1 MASERDTLV
10 VFAYDGSEGARDA
23 VRRAAAMVSQRT
35 ALVVY
40 IYPHAEEIAAGL
52 DVPVTMPAEAVQ
64 TLRRR
69 ADEIAN
75 KGAELARTSG
85 LVAEG
90 VAVEAKGGV
99 ADALLDLARERDAAA
114 IVVGSRGH
122 GGARSALLGS
132 VSSKLIHDADRPIV
146 VVPHSRPA

>member
-1 MASERDTLV
+1 LASERGPLIV
-10 VFAYDGSEGARDA
+10 IGYDGSEGARDA
-23 VRRAAAMVSQRT
+23 VRRAAETVSQRT

-40 IYPHAEEIAAGL
+40 VYPHAEEMAAGL
-52 DVPVTMPAEAVQ
+52 GVPVTMPTDAVQ
-64 TLRRR
+64 TLRRH

-99 ADALLDLARERDAAA
+99 ADALLGLARERNASA
-114 IVVGSRGH
+114 IVVGSRGL
-122 GGARSALLGS
+122 GGVTSALLGS

>member
-1 MASERDTLV
+1 MPT
-10 VFAYDGSEGARDA
+10 DA
-23 VRRAAAMVSQRT
+23 VQA
-35 ALVVY
+35 
-40 IYPHAEEIAAGL
+40 
-52 DVPVTMPAEAVQ
+52 
-64 TLRRR
+64 LRRH

-75 KGAELARTSG
+75 KGAGLARTSG

-99 ADALLDLARERDAAA
+99 ADALLGLARERDAAA

>member
-1 MASERDTLV
+1 MASDQGPLV
-10 VFAYDGSEGARDA
+10 VIAYDGSEGARDA
-23 VRRAAAMVSQRT
+23 VRRAAETVSQRT

-40 IYPHAEEIAAGL
+40 AYPHAEEMSAGL
-52 DVPVTMPAEAVQ
+52 GVPVTMPTDAVQ

-85 LVAEG
+85 FVAEA

-99 ADALLDLARERDAAA
+99 ADALLSLARERNAAA
-114 IVVGSRGH
+114 IVVGSRGL
-122 GGARSALLGS
+122 GGATSALLGS

>member
-1 MASERDTLV
+1 LASERDRLV

-23 VRRAAAMVSQRT
+23 VRRAAATVSQLT

-52 DVPVTMPAEAVQ
+52 DVPVTMPADAVQ

-122 GGARSALLGS
+122 GRARSALLGS

>member
-1 MASERDTLV
+1 MASERDPLV

-23 VRRAAAMVSQRT
+23 VRRAAATVSQRT

-52 DVPVTMPAEAVQ
+52 DVPVTMPADAVQ

>member
-1 MASERDTLV
+1 LASEQDPLIV
-10 VFAYDGSEGARDA
+10 IAYDGSEGARDA
-23 VRRAAAMVSQRT
+23 VRRAAETVGQRT

-40 IYPHAEEIAAGL
+40 AYPHAEEMSAGL
-52 DVPVTMPAEAVQ
+52 GVPVTMPTDAVQ

-85 LVAEG
+85 FVAEA

-99 ADALLDLARERDAAA
+99 AGALLNVARERDAAA
-114 IVVGSRGH
+114 IVVGSRGL
-122 GGARSALLGS
+122 GGATSALLGS
-132 VSSKLIHDADRPIV
+132 VSSKLIHDAECPIV

>member
-1 MASERDTLV
+1 MASERDRLV

-23 VRRAAAMVSQRT
+23 VRRAAATVSQLT

-52 DVPVTMPAEAVQ
+52 DVPVTMPADAVQ

-122 GGARSALLGS
+122 GRARSALLGS